1 MACSSGRFN
10 ASVGV
15 AVIEETKDF
24 GELTD
29 GLNNTEL
36 VAHFIEHVSLER
48 KWREEKIKD
57 SNSLSNFKFSVHAK
71 TGDDYSRAGAQVMI
85 GQEVRLLVN
94 STSDRFEK

>member
-1 MACSSGRFN
+1 MFFENLEGFIRARVPLACSSGRFN

-36 VAHFIEHVSLER
+36 VAHFIEHVALER
-48 KWREEKIKD
+48 K
-57 SNSLSNFKFSVHAK
+57 
-71 TGDDYSRAGAQVMI
+71 
-85 GQEVRLLVN
+85 
-94 STSDRFEK
+94 